1 MIELP
6 IHKRKFH
13 LFLSHAHA
21 DKAFVDDLHTWLSDV
36 SGIPTWYDARQLPAG
51 ATIATYL
58 ADSITQCRAMII
70 VLSKTSVGSGW
81 VKEEYEAGIGQRTQ
95 LKDFRIIPVR
105 IEDCEIPGFLK
116 TTKWVDLVQG
126 QKEVA
131 TYGQF
136 LADLYYDEVDLDIE
150 KTRDVYVSRTW
161 RENESPLADRICQLL
176 KNSDLRLIGD
186 SKDWPGVEAN
196 RLKSIISSCGALVA
210 VLPDRGGG
218 ETSKYMLQEIEL
230 AEALGLPC
238 LVIAEPSVVVN
249 EKSVQRLARVTLS
262 DVDYNN
268 AASENLRRGIEWIAD
283 EWKRPP
289 QPHYTF
295 FSTNFDDQNRARNQ
309 VIRQILQ
316 RVTGIPCVVGDDIR
330 EGQIQQIIT
339 QRIAQALMVTSDISE
354 DNLNTCIE
362 AGIARGASTRLHL
375 VARGPRRRP
384 PFMFRD
390 QQVFFYSDD
399 IELLGIMHR
408 IAYPYRRRV
417 LNWELQN

>member
-1 MIELP
+1 MTELP

-13 LFLSHAHA
+13 VFLSHAHA
-21 DKAFVDDLHTWLSDV
+21 DNTFVDGLHSWLSEV
-36 SGIPTWYDARQLPAG
+36 AGISTWYDARHLPAG
-51 ATIATYL
+51 ATIATHL
-58 ADSITQCRAMII
+58 ADAIAQCRAMII
-70 VLSKTSVGSGW
+70 VLSNASIKSGW
-81 VKEEYEAGIGQRTQ
+81 VKEEYEAAIGQRTQ

-105 IEDCEIPGFLK
+105 AEDCEIPGFLQ
-116 TTKWVDLVQG
+116 TTKWVDLSQDK
-126 QKEVA
+126 KEVV

-136 LADLYYDEVDLDIE
+136 LADLYYDQVDLDFE

-161 RENESPLADRICQLL
+161 RQSESPLADRICQLL
-176 KNSDLRLIGD
+176 KEADFRLVGD
-186 SKDWPGVEAN
+186 SQDWPGVEAS
-196 RLKSIISSCGALVA
+196 RLQSIISSCGALVA

-218 ETSKYMLQEIEL
+218 QTSKYMLQEIEI
-230 AEALGLPC
+230 AQALGLAC
-238 LVIAEPSVVVN
+238 LVIVEPTVEIAEKPL
-249 EKSVQRLARVTLS
+249 QRLIRVVPSDLDSNRAARDSLGQ
-262 DVDYNN
+262 
-268 AASENLRRGIEWIAD
+268 AIEWLSD

-316 RVTGIPCVVGDDIR
+316 RVTGVPCVVGDDIR

-339 QRIAQALMVTSDISE
+339 KRIAQASMVTSDISE

-362 AGIARGASTRLHL
+362 AGIARGANARLHL
-375 VARGPRRRP
+375 VARAPRRRP

-390 QQVFFYSDD
+390 QQVFFYSDEV
-399 IELLGIMHR
+399 ELLGIMHR

-417 LNWELQN
+417 LNWEL